1 MDIFTGLI
9 ALAVMAAL
17 TMGTINLFRNGK
29 RKRGAVMIV
38 AAALAGGVMGAINDD
53 GTTRAAVV
61 EARQQQEAAGRAERE
76 AAEQAAAE
84 AQQAKAAQIKQ
95 AKAAKTIAMAE
106 AVFAAMRRHYN
117 MEPVATL
124 GNAQP
129 CREDGYCDFLL
140 GSFRVQI
147 YGAGLATVEAT
158 AQAQH
163 STYREAC
170 SAVFSAISGADL
182 DFSADLVEQAFRTAS
197 QQGSAKAHVQGVQIS
212 IQPSTDNIYR
222 CQFFKY

>member
-1 MDIFTGLI
+1 MDITGLI
-9 ALAVMAAL
+9 ALVVMAAL
-17 TMGTINLFRNGK
+17 TMGTTNLFRSGK
-29 RKRGAVMIV
+29 RRRGAVMII
-38 AAALAGGVMGAINDD
+38 AAALTGGVMGVINDD
-53 GTTRAAVV
+53 GTTRAAVI
-61 EARQQQEAAGRAERE
+61 EARQQQEVADRAERE

-84 AQQAKAAQIKQ
+84 AQEAKASR
-95 AKAAKTIAMAE
+95 TIAMAE
-106 AVFAAMRRHYN
+106 AVFTVMRRHYN
-117 MEPVATL
+117 MEPVAIS
-124 GNAQP
+124 GADQP

-197 QQGSAKAHVQGVQIS
+197 QQGSAKADVQGVQIS

>member
-76 AAEQAAAE
+76 AAEQA
-84 AQQAKAAQIKQ
+84 KAAQIKQ
-95 AKAAKTIAMAE
+95 AKAAKTTAMAE

-124 GNAQP
+124 GNTQP
-129 CREDGYCDFLL
+129 CRKDGYCDFRL

-197 QQGSAKAHVQGVQIS
+197 QQGSAKADVQGVQIS